1 MGFDDD
7 GGGYSAFSIVL
18 ASLDAL
24 YMVDI
29 LLSFFTAFEDEVTRV
44 MVRRHGAGIDSVGI
58 A

>member
-44 MVRRHGAGIDSVGI
+44 MVRRHGAGI